1 MLQACL
7 SPAQGLDPRMAAILA
22 GLGPRRRPLAA
33 ALQCPFTTLVI
44 ATAALPRSPRL
55 SPYLCHVHIAVET
68 ARRPGECFQAP
79 ELSAQ
84 PWLAWPCS
92 LPCSA
97 LLTADT
103 ILHPSFVR
111 CSSALN
117 RCVH

>member
-1 MLQACL
+1 
-7 SPAQGLDPRMAAILA
+7 MAAILA

-33 ALQCPFTTLVI
+33 ALQCLFTNLVI

-55 SPYLCHVHIAVET
+55 SPHLCHVHIA
-68 ARRPGECFQAP
+68 RRPGDCFQAP

-84 PWLAWPCS
+84 PWLAWPCF

-97 LLTADT
+97 VLAADT

-111 CSSALN
+111 CSSAMN
-117 RCVH
+117 RCVR